1 MLHQISQE
9 YAGLRQFNTFEFN
22 LGDGFT
28 RIVEFESNPRWD
40 STLEQHVIEVTWSDD
55 LDICGEVDHDD
66 DWQVMTLRQAK
77 AFLDKSQ
84 KLQDMFA
91 G

>member
-1 MLHQISQE
+1 MLHQIDQE

-28 RIVEFESNPRWD
+28 RIVEFESNPSWD
-40 STLEQHVIEVTWSDD
+40 AQLEQHTIEVAWTDTLTIDD
-55 LDICGEVDHDD
+55 EDDVDG
-66 DWQVMTLRQAK
+66 DWQVMTLADAK
-77 AFLDKSQ
+77 AFLDKSE
-84 KLQDMFA
+84 KLQEMFA

>member
-9 YAGLRQFNTFEFN
+9 YAGIRQFATYEFK

-28 RIVEFESNPRWD
+28 RIIEIQSNPSWNEDRQDHVVEVEWVDTFEIGYDIEADWD
-40 STLEQHVIEVTWSDD
+40 F
-55 LDICGEVDHDD
+55 
-66 DWQVMTLRQAK
+66 MTLRQAK